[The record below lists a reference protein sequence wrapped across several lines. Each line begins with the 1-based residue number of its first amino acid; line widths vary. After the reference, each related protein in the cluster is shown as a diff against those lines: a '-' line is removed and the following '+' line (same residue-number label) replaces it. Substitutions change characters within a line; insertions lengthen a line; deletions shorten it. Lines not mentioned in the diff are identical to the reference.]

1 MQEVWRVA
9 ADARNKGKMQQQQLK
24 HQHSWAA
31 DVRNGA
37 EVQSDLG

>member
-9 ADARNKGKMQQQQLK
+9 ADARNKGKMQQQLK
-24 HQHSWAA
+24 HQHSWVA